1 MSRHFGFGG
10 DLNGIII
17 IERIKDQEESENVRE
32 SSYFFSKRKYGTSER
47 YENDRKYGNTTI
59 HVHD

>member
-17 IERIKDQEESENVRE
+17 IERIKDQKEIENVRE
-32 SSYFFSKRKYGTSER
+32 SSYFSVNTNTVYTTSER
-47 YENDRKYGNTTI
+47 YENDR
-59 HVHD
+59 